1 MKTQSK
7 RHFYI
12 ELMSVAIT
20 LLGISKR
27 VKDAGSA
34 NSMVG
39 RVRRPLMLAASL
51 VLLLAS
57 RALAQTSTRYY
68 ITLADTGTGNNG
80 DASVLVACPGK
91 TGGNGQRNT
100 VPSGGTVTVNGC
112 GGSSIIPLAGTSLIS
127 CPDYVGGTNVSR
139 YNMTSDSLVFRCRA
153 AVKGLYGCTE

>member
-57 RALAQTSTRYY
+57 RALAQISTRYY

-91 TGGNGQRNT
+91 TT
-100 VPSGGTVTVNGC
+100 MAASLLFLSD
-112 GGSSIIPLAGTSLIS
+112 GSIVI
-127 CPDYVGGTNVSR
+127 
-139 YNMTSDSLVFRCRA
+139 
-153 AVKGLYGCTE
+153 